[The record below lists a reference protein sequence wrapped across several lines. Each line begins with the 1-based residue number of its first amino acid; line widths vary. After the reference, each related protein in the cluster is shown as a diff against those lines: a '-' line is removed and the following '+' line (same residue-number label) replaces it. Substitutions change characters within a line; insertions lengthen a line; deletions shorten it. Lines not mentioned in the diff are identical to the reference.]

1 MSENVYVIGVG
12 HIKFGKNYDKTMKSM
27 TGESVKLA
35 LKDCGLRRK
44 DLQAAWFSNSGWGS
58 SEYQHCIR
66 GQVALSANGIDKIP
80 ITNVEMR
87 ARVEVQRFIARG
99 QR

>member
-44 DLQAAWFSNSGWGS
+44 DLQAAWFSNSG
-58 SEYQHCIR
+58 
-66 GQVALSANGIDKIP
+66 
-80 ITNVEMR
+80 
-87 ARVEVQRFIARG
+87 
-99 QR
+99 